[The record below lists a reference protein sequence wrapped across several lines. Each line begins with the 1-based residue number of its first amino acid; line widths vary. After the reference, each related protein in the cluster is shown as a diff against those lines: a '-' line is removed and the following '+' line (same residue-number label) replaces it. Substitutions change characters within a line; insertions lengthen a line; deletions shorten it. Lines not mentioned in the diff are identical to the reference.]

1 MLGWYGSYGSQLRQS
16 LALTHICCYLH
27 QCPQGQRTMQM
38 PSYCRCCGVNHN
50 RTYQACL
57 NLTGVVSVQV
67 KTDYQHAVKEGIV
80 DLGFQ
85 NPSKAAQLTAHHIDQ
100 VKVVHPIPEQGCI
113 NLDNACGQSGRV
125 VAGVQVGCQGRSV
138 FMCFLG
144 MAIRASQHLCQKHTL
159 PPMSLPP
166 QDNTTTQ
173 LSRV

>member
-1 MLGWYGSYGSQLRQS
+1 
-16 LALTHICCYLH
+16 
-27 QCPQGQRTMQM
+27 MQM
-38 PSYCRCCGVNHN
+38 PSPCHCCGVNHN

-57 NLTGVVSVQV
+57 NLTGLVSVQV

-125 VAGVQVGCQGRSV
+125 VAGMQVGCQGLQDNQVRA
-138 FMCFLG
+138 FMQSSCAFLEWQFVCHNTC
-144 MAIRASQHLCQKHTL
+144 ARNIPFRPCLYLPKTTL
-159 PPMSLPP
+159 PL
-166 QDNTTTQ
+166 N
-173 LSRV
+173 